1 MDISLIK
8 NLERWASELNG
19 VFTLPDLK
27 VALREESQATLFRKV
42 KSLTDSRVI
51 VKVKRGVYASPGT
64 GLDII
69 SSRIDKEAYISTG
82 TILAKHAAI
91 GSVPAYKVQAIK
103 LGRSRTY
110 SCELGTIEHLSLASK
125 YYFGFTEEN
134 GILKALPE
142 KAFIDVCYFSYKGSR
157 FSFNPESDINIEI
170 FKRDLLEEFLRKYD
184 QRFITFFRSKWKL
197 S

>member
-42 KSLTDSRVI
+42 KLLTDSRVI

-157 FSFNPESDINIEI
+157 FYIEI